1 MTPHHS
7 AILSIDFSV
16 YAATTASQ
24 LSAILICDRCARSG
38 DDVSTFNA
46 PLPIWLRGMGEVIRM
61 ASSLYG
67 GKRAEMEVMENYA
80 RVLFTPPTLDE
91 DSARLS
97 LLDEDSRAMSSAARD
112 ALCEVF
118 EVVPQ
123 AARHLAAWLEVSLNP
138 VAMAGGAEGP
148 YCLPVFQPASS
159 EMSHLIR

>member
-1 MTPHHS
+1 
-7 AILSIDFSV
+7 
-16 YAATTASQ
+16 
-24 LSAILICDRCARSG
+24 
-38 DDVSTFNA
+38 
-46 PLPIWLRGMGEVIRM
+46 M

-67 GKRAEMEVMENYA
+67 GKRAEMEMIENYA

-118 EVVPQ
+118 EVIPQ

-138 VAMAGGAEGP
+138 GSAAGGAEGL
-148 YCLPVFQPASS
+148 YCALVSQPSSPEASYF
-159 EMSHLIR
+159 IR